1 MATLGRPGP
10 WLLGLLAAASLAAPC
25 AAAGGRTVRLAGVE
39 DDRASRQAAE
49 LVRGAY
55 GRIGIDA
62 VTDFLPAERAVAV
75 VNAGLYDGD
84 VFHVAGMEGRY
95 PNLVRVPV
103 PIMAFEIMAFRL
115 QAGLRI
121 GHWEDL
127 RGHTIC
133 IRRGIKLIEEHLSRY
148 ADVYR
153 ADSYASIYD
162 MLQHRRCDVAVLP
175 RSAWIDVADA
185 RGAGLREAGPVLA
198 TVELYHYVH
207 ASHAGDVAAL
217 AQALAEL
224 RKGAARA
231 SQGGGAPGL
240 DRTAHVPA
248 KARSAAGG

>member
-1 MATLGRPGP
+1 MATLGRLGP
-10 WLLGLLAAASLAAPC
+10 WLLGLLAAACLGAPC

-39 DDRASRQAAE
+39 DDRASRQADE
-49 LVRGAY
+49 LVRSAY
-55 GRIGIDA
+55 SRIGIDA

-84 VFHVAGMEGRY
+84 VFHVAGIEERY

-103 PIMAFEIMAFRL
+103 PIMAFEITAFTL

-121 GHWEDL
+121 NHWEDL
-127 RGHTIC
+127 RSHTIC
-133 IRRGIKLIEEHLSRY
+133 IRRGIKLIEEHLSRF
-148 ADVYR
+148 AGVYR
-153 ADSYASIYD
+153 ADGYANIYD
-162 MLQHRRCDVAVLP
+162 MLQYGRCDVAVLP
-175 RSAWIDVADA
+175 RSAWIDIADA

-207 ASHAGDVAAL
+207 ASHASDVAAL

-224 RKGAARA
+224 RKGTATTGHR
-231 SQGGGAPGL
+231 GTPGR
-240 DRTAHVPA
+240 DQTAHLPA